1 VWDIYTGGGFTSSD
15 VKALQLKSPKVKVKP
30 KVKPKMK
37 PADMHHPDYRE
48 EFELRDEPYRY

>member
-1 VWDIYTGGGFTSSD
+1 VAVVTSSE
-15 VKALQLKSPKVKVKP
+15 VKALQLKSLEVKP
-30 KVKPKMK
+30 RVK